1 MTAPIWSKEMR
12 AKRWHWWTLRKK
24 DPSKIEGCLL
34 TTLTEALFGAKN
46 KSYTIAADA
55 GKTGWLRQKVVFG
68 IKQDLFLLLLLRH
81 SCQVNSLS
89 ACESLKVISVR
100 CHRHL
105 STMINTSLMSNLIAI
120 LVHTS
125 STRYLSHKSSR
136 EEGLNV

>member
-12 AKRWHWWTLRKK
+12 AKRWHWTLRKK
-24 DPSKIEGCLL
+24 GPSKIEGRLL

-46 KSYTIAADA
+46 KSCTIAADA

-68 IKQDLFLLLLLRH
+68 IKQDLFLLLLRH

-125 STRYLSHKSSR
+125 STRYLSHKLSQG
-136 EEGLNV
+136 EGLNV

>member
-12 AKRWHWWTLRKK
+12 AKRWHWTLRKK
-24 DPSKIEGCLL
+24 GPSKIEGRLL

-46 KSYTIAADA
+46 KSCTIAADA
-55 GKTGWLRQKVVFG
+55 GKTGRFETKSGFWH
-68 IKQDLFLLLLLRH
+68 QDFLLLLRH

-125 STRYLSHKSSR
+125 STRYLSHKSSQG
-136 EEGLNV
+136 EGLNV